1 MLEDKEKRLEGLRK
15 AKENLKTG
23 NVTGEDIKLILDVLS
38 QEELNLSRTI
48 YDIKVGLEEDFEY
61 RETHRGNKR

>member
-1 MLEDKEKRLEGLRK
+1 MLEDKEKRLERLRK